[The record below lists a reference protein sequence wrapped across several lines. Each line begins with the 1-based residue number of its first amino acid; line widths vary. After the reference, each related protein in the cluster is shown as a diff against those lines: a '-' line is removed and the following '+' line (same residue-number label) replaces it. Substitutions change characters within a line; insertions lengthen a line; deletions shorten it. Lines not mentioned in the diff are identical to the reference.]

1 MSEKLYKIGQAAA
14 LLNLNTSVLR
24 FWETVFPQLT
34 PRRTDSGQRF
44 YTEEDMALLRR
55 LHDAAQVRFQSLAVF
70 PPVRRDI
77 TVAAPVGVTVG
88 AILDQ
93 IMGQKQP
100 LLEGAVLVDS
110 FSPEGSDERNLTFRL
125 TFRHAE
131 RTLKDAEV
139 DKVREKVAQ
148 SLVQELG
155 VRI

>member
-1 MSEKLYKIGQAAA
+1 MGVMGRVRPEMA
-14 LLNLNTSVLR
+14 
-24 FWETVFPQLT
+24 
-34 PRRTDSGQRF
+34 DSFHARKDVWLAELDLGV
-44 YTEEDMALLRR
+44 LRR
-55 LHDAAQVRFQSLAVF
+55 LHDAAQVRFRSLPVF

-77 TVAAPVGVTVG
+77 TVAAPLGVTVG

-93 IMGQKQP
+93 IMAQKQP

-148 SLVQELG
+148 SLVQTLG

>member
-1 MSEKLYKIGQAAA
+1 M
-14 LLNLNTSVLR
+14 N
-24 FWETVFPQLT
+24 
-34 PRRTDSGQRF
+34 
-44 YTEEDMALLRR
+44 
-55 LHDAAQVRFQSLAVF
+55 AAQVRFPEPGRLPAG
-70 PPVRRDI
+70 
-77 TVAAPVGVTVG
+77 APRHHRGRALVGVTVG
-88 AILDQ
+88 AIL
-93 IMGQKQP
+93 GTRSWAREQP

-155 VRI
+155 VRIQPLPLP

>member
-1 MSEKLYKIGQAAA
+1 M
-14 LLNLNTSVLR
+14 
-24 FWETVFPQLT
+24 
-34 PRRTDSGQRF
+34 RRAR
-44 YTEEDMALLRR
+44 
-55 LHDAAQVRFQSLAVF
+55 
-70 PPVRRDI
+70 